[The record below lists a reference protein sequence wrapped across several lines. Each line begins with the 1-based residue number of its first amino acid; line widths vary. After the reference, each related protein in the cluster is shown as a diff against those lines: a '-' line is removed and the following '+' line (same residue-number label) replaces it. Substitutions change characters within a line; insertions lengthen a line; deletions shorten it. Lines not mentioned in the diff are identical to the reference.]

1 MGFRR
6 SDEAGP
12 TGSRWRLANRSQ
24 LGACGVPAEVTASDR
39 RWVYVLLHGDDY
51 PGTGWDVSWLLP
63 KQAAELLAVLDRD
76 RASWIGYDLVR
87 LLRQR
92 AEAEQPYDPSDLE
105 KTTILDTSLSTTY
118 SAPFIQS
125 GSS

>member
-12 TGSRWRLANRSQ
+12 TGSRWRLAHQSL
-24 LGACGVPAEVTASDR
+24 LGACGVPGEVAGSDR

-51 PGTGWDVSWLLP
+51 PGTGWDVSWVSP
-63 KQAAELLAVLDRD
+63 RQAAELLAVLERD
-76 RASWIGYDLVR
+76 LPSAVGYDLVP

-92 AEAEQPYDPSDLE
+92 AQ
-105 KTTILDTSLSTTY
+105 T
-118 SAPFIQS
+118 
-125 GSS
+125 